1 MIAVKN
7 LVKEFPVAGGVKV
20 AVNDVSFELADGEF
34 FTLLGPSGCGKT
46 TTLRSIAGL
55 EKPTSGTISIDGQ
68 KVFDNR
74 VIVPAN
80 KRGLGM
86 VFQSYAVWPHM
97 SVHDNV
103 AFPLQVAE
111 QKPKR
116 SEITARVNEAL
127 ELVDLGGLGKR
138 PATML
143 SGGQQQRLSLAR
155 ALVRRPK
162 MLLLDEPLSN
172 LDAKLRDRMRSELR
186 VIQQQVEISTLF
198 VTHDQVE
205 ALSMSDRVAVMND
218 GKIEQIGTPREVYHD
233 PASAFVADFIG
244 GANMFE
250 GIVDSMEPDG
260 TAIIK
265 TDIGPIV
272 GRGLPGLVVG
282 GPAVAAIH
290 LEDVELSTESID
302 DIGRTNI
309 LEGVISLSLFN
320 GPSVLYRVFVGERLI
335 EVQLGAHDVIDHGTD
350 VRVVFP
356 KRHIR
361 ILPRT
366 ASPED
371 AESSSEMTSDLT

>member
-1 MIAVKN
+1 VITVQN
-7 LVKEFPVAGGVKV
+7 LVKEFPIAGGVKV
-20 AVNDVSFELADGEF
+20 AVNDMSFELADGEF

-55 EKPTSGTISIDGQ
+55 EKPTTGMISIDGQ
-68 KVFDNR
+68 KVFDDR

-103 AFPLQVAE
+103 AFPLQVASV
-111 QKPKR
+111 KLKR
-116 SEITARVNEAL
+116 SEITARVNEVL
-127 ELVDLGGLGKR
+127 ELVDLGGLGNR

-155 ALVRRPK
+155 ALVAKPK

-205 ALSMSDRVAVMND
+205 ALSMSDRVAVINE
-218 GKIEQIGTPREVYHD
+218 GQIEQIGTPREVYHD

-250 GIVDSMEPDG
+250 GIVDSIEPDG
-260 TAIIK
+260 SAVIR
-265 TDIGPIV
+265 TDLGPIL

-282 GPAVAAIH
+282 HPAVAAIH

-302 DIGRTNI
+302 DLGRANVV
-309 LEGVISLSLFN
+309 EGVLSLSLFN
-320 GPSVLYRVFVGERLI
+320 GPSVLYRVFAGEQLI
-335 EVQLGAHDVIDHGTD
+335 EAQLGAHDVIDRGAE
-350 VRVVFP
+350 VRVILP

-361 ILPRT
+361 ILPRSV
-366 ASPED
+366 SPSGETEIG
-371 AESSSEMTSDLT
+371 A